1 MPNPNLTS
9 KDFGEHTMIEI
20 PFKDLQEGQKF
31 FIKKA
36 TFTKGRS
43 NGVQGGFG
51 CSGWRQI
58 DDDKIVKIKSEGFR

>member
-1 MPNPNLTS
+1 MTT
-9 KDFGEHTMIEI
+9 KEI

-51 CSGWRQI
+51 GNGWRQI
-58 DDDKIVKIKSEGFR
+58 NADKLVKIKSEGLR

>member
-1 MPNPNLTS
+1 
-9 KDFGEHTMIEI
+9 MIEI
-20 PFKDLQEGQKF
+20 PFKDLEEGQKF

-51 CSGWRQI
+51 CNGWRQI
-58 DDDKIVKIKSEGFR
+58 DADKIVKIKSEGLK